1 MMARSLKSVRPIK
14 SRTVPTLW
22 SADLSTPQPKGS
34 ARGKNMAISSEQ
46 KVGLF
51 FLAAIV
57 LLGLTI
63 EFVEDWRPFEERY
76 AYHSY
81 FQSAVGL
88 KVSDP
93 VRMAGV
99 EVGKVEKI
107 GIEDQRVRVDFY
119 INQTGQ
125 LHVDSIAR
133 IRQTNLLGGSFL
145 GLDFGSVEGPLL
157 APGSEVS
164 NAETSNIDELITSF
178 DRNQQRVLGSLGEM
192 VDDAQDPLVDSI
204 SRLERVMVRIESGE
218 GTLGQLV
225 NNPDLYQK
233 VTSVVSRLDQLLQEI
248 NDGQGSLGRLLRDPS
263 LYDNLDQTVGDIAEL
278 TAQVRQGEGSLGR
291 LLNDERMYVEAEQT
305 LSALREVVARINRGE
320 GSLGKLY
327 RNELLYDNLTE
338 AAAHINQIAEKI
350 NAGQGTL
357 GKLVNEQD
365 VYLDAKATLHK
376 VEKAVDGLRDTGP
389 LSALGVVVGTLF

>member
-1 MMARSLKSVRPIK
+1 M
-14 SRTVPTLW
+14 TF
-22 SADLSTPQPKGS
+22 
-34 ARGKNMAISSEQ
+34 SSEQ

-57 LLGLTI
+57 LLGVTV
-63 EFVEDWRPFEERY
+63 EFVEDWRPFDERY
-76 AYHSY
+76 AYHAY

-99 EVGKVEKI
+99 EVGKIEKI
-107 GIEDQRVRVDFY
+107 GIEDQKVRIDFFV
-119 INQTGQ
+119 NQADQ
-125 LHVDSIAR
+125 VHVDSVAR

-145 GLDFGSVEGPLL
+145 GLDFGSEQSPLL
-157 APGSEVS
+157 APGSEVR

-192 VDDAQDPLVDSI
+192 VDEAQDPLVDSI
-204 SRLERVMVRIESGE
+204 NRLERVMVRIESGE

-225 NNPDLYQK
+225 NNPELYHK
-233 VTSVVSRLDQLLQEI
+233 VTNVVSRLDQLLLEI
-248 NDGQGSLGRLLRDPS
+248 HAGKGSLGRLLNDSS
-263 LYDNLDQTVGDIAEL
+263 LYDNLDLAVDNLAEL
-278 TAQVRQGEGSLGR
+278 TTRVKKGEGSLGR

-305 LSALREVVARINRGE
+305 LVDLREIFARIKGGE

-327 RNELLYDNLTE
+327 RDELLYDNLTE
-338 AAAHINQIAEKI
+338 AVAHINQIAEKI